1 MNFSEFN
8 SLESFKPIDNSN
20 LSNNPNNPN
29 NPNKNTNVSNNL
41 SNQKIDTIL
50 TDNSN
55 SNSNNNNNNN
65 NSNNNNNLNE
75 TLNIPSFRPIP
86 PLYNNNNNK
95 LSDSEPENNNDTSQN
110 KIKLVNLG
118 IIITLSLFSAI
129 AWNEAI
135 KYYIGRSIKFYN
147 GQPVYY
153 IYYAISVSV
162 LTFFYYL
169 NIFLK

>member
-8 SLESFKPIDNSN
+8 SLESFQPIDNSN
-20 LSNNPNNPN
+20 LSNNQ
-29 NPNKNTNVSNNL
+29 NKNTNVSNNL
-41 SNQKIDTIL
+41 SNQKIDPVIT
-50 TDNSN
+50 
-55 SNSNNNNNNN
+55 NNNNNNN
-65 NSNNNNNLNE
+65 NNINNDNNNNNNLSLNE
-75 TLNIPSFRPIP
+75 PLNIPSFRPIA
-86 PLYNNNNNK
+86 PLNNNVNTQVN
-95 LSDSEPENNNDTSQN
+95 DSEPEKNNTSQN

-118 IIITLSLFSAI
+118 IIITLSFFSAI

-153 IYYAISVSV
+153 IYYAIMVSV

-169 NIFLK
+169 YIFLK

>member
-29 NPNKNTNVSNNL
+29 KNTNVSNNL
-41 SNQKIDTIL
+41 SSQKIDEIL
-50 TDNSN
+50 TD
-55 SNSNNNNNNN
+55 NNNNNNN
-65 NSNNNNNLNE
+65 NNNTLNE
-75 TLNIPSFRPIP
+75 PLNIPSFRPIP

-153 IYYAISVSV
+153 IYYAIIVSV